1 MGKLKYI
8 FVLTEPLHWVDVS
21 GQLHAS
27 ASLPSWEIAE
37 ISVIND
43 A

>member
-8 FVLTEPLHWVDVS
+8 FVQTEPLHWVEVS

-27 ASLPSWEIAE
+27 ASLPSWEIVE
-37 ISVIND
+37 VSVIND

>member
-1 MGKLKYI
+1 MGKMKYI
-8 FVLTEPLHWVDVS
+8 FMLTESLHWVEVS

-27 ASLPSWEIAE
+27 ASLPSWEIME
-37 ISVIND
+37 MSVIND